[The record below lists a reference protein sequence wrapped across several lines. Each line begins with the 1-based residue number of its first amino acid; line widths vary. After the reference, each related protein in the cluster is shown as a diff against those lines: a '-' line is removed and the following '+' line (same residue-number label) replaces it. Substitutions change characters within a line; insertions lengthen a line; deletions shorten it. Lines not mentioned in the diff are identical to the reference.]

1 MIRFFEICFSIIFLI
16 IFAPVYVII
25 GFLIFFY
32 DGTPIIFMQNR
43 VGKNGNEIK
52 VLKFRSMVKNAELVL
67 KEDKKLYEKY
77 VKNGFK
83 IPSNEDPR
91 IMPFGNFLRRSSLDE
106 IPQFFNV
113 LKGNMSIV
121 GPRPVVKKELT
132 DLYKNDAHYYLS
144 VKPGITGLWQ
154 VSGRSNI
161 VGKERVKLDI
171 KTIKNKS
178 LFFDI
183 QIILKTIFTVLK
195 RSGAW

>member
-25 GFLIFFY
+25 GFLIFLY
-32 DGTPIIFMQNR
+32 DGTPIIFVQNR

-52 VLKFRSMVKNAELVL
+52 VLKFRSMVKNAEIVL

-178 LFFDI
+178 LFVDI
-183 QIILKTIFTVLK
+183 QIILKTIFNVFY
-195 RSGAW
+195 SNI

>member
-91 IMPFGNFLRRSSLDE
+91 IMPFGNFLRKSSLDE

-113 LKGNMSIV
+113 LIGNMSIV